1 MKPMADSVSDS
12 FSKMQLSKSDF
23 KDLGNFIHSN
33 LGIKMPDIKRG
44 MVESRL
50 RKRLNHLNMNSYAEY
65 CSYLF
70 SAEGIVKELPY
81 FIDEITTNKTDFFRE
96 PHHFN
101 FMLEHA
107 LPDLVRNMG
116 AGVGKKLMA
125 WSSACSRGDEPYTL
139 AMVLSEYGRVR
150 KGFDFSILAT
160 DISTKVLETAVA
172 GIYDSQIIE
181 PVPMEYRK
189 RYLLRSKDKKKDLV
203 RIRPELRR
211 KIIFRQMNL
220 MDNDFRIKSTFD
232 ILFCRN
238 VIIYFDKP
246 TTDRLMV
253 KLCDKLV
260 PGGYLFMGHSE
271 LLDCSR
277 LPVVAVAPTIYK
289 RIE

>member
-1 MKPMADSVSDS
+1 MADSVSDC
-12 FSKMQLSKSDF
+12 FSKLQLSKSDF
-23 KDLGNFIHSN
+23 RDLGSFIHSR

-44 MVESRL
+44 MIESRL
-50 RKRLNHLNMNSYAEY
+50 RKRLNRLNMNSYGEY

-70 SAEGIVKELPY
+70 SAEGMDKELPY

-101 FMLEHA
+101 FMLEYA
-107 LPDLVRNMG
+107 LPDLVRHSG
-116 AGVGKKLMA
+116 AGVGKKLMV

-139 AMVLSEYGRVR
+139 AMVLSEYGRVQ

-160 DISTKVLETAVA
+160 DISTKVLETALA
-172 GIYDSQIIE
+172 GIYDAQIIE
-181 PVPMEYRK
+181 PVPMEYRR
-189 RYLLRSKDKKKDLV
+189 RYLLRSRDKKKNLV

-211 KIIFRQMNL
+211 KILFRQLNL
-220 MDNDFRIKSTFD
+220 MDKDFKIRHKVD
-232 ILFCRN
+232 LLFCRN

-277 LPVVAVAPTIYK
+277 LPVVPVAPTIYK
-289 RIE
+289 RIG